1 MSKKDSKF
9 KGVSDN
15 HLSRHINRKIAR
27 VSRPSFKMIGDWR
40 REWKGEY
47 GSFQEFKKMKERKW
61 RQENR
66 NRRKSKK

>member
-9 KGVSDN
+9 KGVNDN
-15 HLSRHINRKIAR
+15 YLSREINHNKGRG
-27 VSRPSFKMIGDWR
+27 RPTFKMIGDWR

-66 NRRKSKK
+66 NRRKSNK